1 MEKKFKVTYLYHSG
15 FLVETERSYML
26 FDYWKGEIPFMEY
39 KKELYIFASH
49 LSLIHI

>member
-26 FDYWKGEIPFMEY
+26 FVVMGPDTSIP
-39 KKELYIFASH
+39 
-49 LSLIHI
+49 LI